1 MSNRPKK
8 RPRVLGPQDM
18 FPQKMPASTFDEIFL
33 ASKMHAPHKI
43 ELLEIGPRIFE
54 VRCTTECGF
63 VAPAYGEEHAA
74 RIREN
79 HLARFHVIHDPLG
92 AKYRD

>member
-1 MSNRPKK
+1 MSNHPKK
-8 RPRVLGPQDM
+8 RRIVTADKI
-18 FPQKMPASTFDEIFL
+18 FPTKTPASVFDEIFI
-33 ASKMHAPHKI
+33 AAKMHAPHKI
-43 ELLEIGPRIFE
+43 ETMEIGPRIFE

-79 HLARFHVIHDPLG
+79 HYARFHVIPDPLG

>member
-1 MSNRPKK
+1 MSNHPKRRRIITADQIFPKK
-8 RPRVLGPQDM
+8 T
-18 FPQKMPASTFDEIFL
+18 PASQFDEIFI

-43 ELLEIGPRIFE
+43 DVREIGPRIYE
-54 VRCTTECGF
+54 VMCTVECGF
-63 VAPAYGEEHAA
+63 VAPAYGVEHAA